1 MTPDPHPDRRPRRP
15 GRRPRRPVRRPRR
28 SRLRAALPAAVL
40 TGAAVVLTTGPAAPA
55 PPPRAVVVAAE
66 RPVAAQPPAA
76 RERPGAPDGWRL
88 PLPGPV
94 RAVVDLPAEPWRPGH
109 RGVDLPA
116 AAGSTVR
123 APRAGT
129 VTFAGQVGGKPVVVV
144 AHGAL
149 RSTFEPAV
157 ALVEVGGTVRTGRPV
172 AVVAPAGT
180 GHCAPGRCL
189 HWGVR
194 RGDRYLDP
202 LVLVGRA
209 VPVVL
214 LPHG

>member
-1 MTPDPHPDRRPRRP
+1 M
-15 GRRPRRPVRRPRR
+15 
-28 SRLRAALPAAVL
+28 ALLA
-40 TGAAVVLTTGPAAPA
+40 GAAVVLTTGPAAPA
-55 PPPRAVVVAAE
+55 PPPRAVVVAAGE
-66 RPVAAQPPAA
+66 PAA
-76 RERPGAPDGWRL
+76 ALERPGAADGWRL

-94 RAVVDLPAEPWRPGH
+94 RTVVDLPAEPWRPGH

-129 VTFAGQVGGKPVVVV
+129 VTFAGQVGGKPVVVL

-149 RSTFEPAV
+149 RSTFEPAE
-157 ALVEVGGTVRTGRPV
+157 ALVEVGGTVRAGRPV
-172 AVVAPAGT
+172 AVVADAGA
-180 GHCAPGRCL
+180 GHCAPDRCL